1 MVIKCLLSSR
11 QVVKVLSGAQ
21 VGECRDRS
29 HQNKG
34 RNVTSEVILMQVLP
48 VERFRILLSFRVCS
62 FLLVAL
68 GAASQNPTGHSS
80 DTGMDMGTKWG
91 LWGIF
96 RPPTAAGL
104 PAIFLPPL
112 PLRSLLLG

>member
-1 MVIKCLLSSR
+1 M
-11 QVVKVLSGAQ
+11 
-21 VGECRDRS
+21 
-29 HQNKG
+29 
-34 RNVTSEVILMQVLP
+34 TSEVILMQVLP
-48 VERFRILLSFRVCS
+48 VERFRILCQKRRLHVDWGGAVPMFGVAHGCSAPLFLYLSSLLSFRVCS

-80 DTGMDMGTKWG
+80 DAGMDMGTKWG

>member
-1 MVIKCLLSSR
+1 MLTGVGLCLCSGWPMDVVHPFFLYLS
-11 QVVKVLSGAQ
+11 
-21 VGECRDRS
+21 C
-29 HQNKG
+29 
-34 RNVTSEVILMQVLP
+34 
-48 VERFRILLSFRVCS
+48 LLSFRVCS
-62 FLLVAL
+62 FLFVAL
-68 GAASQNPTGHSS
+68 GAASQNPAGHSS
-80 DTGMDMGTKWG
+80 DAGMDMGTKWG